1 MRELFE
7 EGIVRNEFGLFVGVG
22 VGEAGDALLC
32 LVDAGGINVDCQ
44 GGRSTWVA
52 KEVEACAE
60 GQDMALPSILIDPK
74 EY

>member
-1 MRELFE
+1 M
-7 EGIVRNEFGLFVGVG
+7 
-22 VGEAGDALLC
+22 GEAGDAFLW

-60 GQDMALPSILIDPK
+60 GQDMALPSILIHPK
-74 EY
+74 E